1 MGLLDCPETSVTNF
15 QSTMRNVSENLRS
28 YLHRSGS
35 LKSPHYLTHLQNSEI
50 ERPVPLSVTAL
61 RSQVTINLWHPQL
74 V

>member
-1 MGLLDCPETSVTNF
+1 MGLLDCPETSVINF

-35 LKSPHYLTHLQNSEI
+35 LKSPHYLLTHLQNSEI

-61 RSQVTINLWHPQL
+61 RSQVTINL
-74 V
+74 